1 MFDIHSH
8 VLPGLD
14 DGPTRI
20 QESLEMMRSAQRAGV
35 RAIVATPHCES
46 HRLSLRT
53 SVIEG
58 AVIRLRAA
66 AADDP
71 EASSVALHVGSEMM
85 LDPGVRAALD
95 AGDVPTLGGN
105 TRFALVELPMRWV
118 PDYAEDA
125 LFELAA
131 TGYVPVLAHPERNHE
146 LSQRFDMMLRMIKRG
161 ALMQLEAGSFVGAY
175 GPIAQQC
182 AIDMIDRRMCHFI
195 ASDAHRPGAYDA
207 LIPHAIEAV
216 AARIGREVADA
227 LFDTNPAA
235 ALAGERPVIAEPVFE
250 EEWQQLRRGTTKAGR
265 LKILPAKKW
274 WGKQGSN
281 L

>member
-14 DGPTRI
+14 DGPARI
-20 QESLEMMRSAQRAGV
+20 QESLEMMRWARRAGV
-35 RAIVATPHCES
+35 RAIVSTPHCES

-53 SVIEG
+53 SVIES
-58 AVIRLRAA
+58 AVTRLRAA

-71 EASSVALHVGSEMM
+71 ETSAVDLYLGGEIM
-85 LDPGVRAALD
+85 LDPGVRAVLD
-95 AGDVPTLGGN
+95 SGDVPTLGGN
-105 TRFALVELPMRWV
+105 TRFTLVELPMRWV
-118 PDYAEDA
+118 PDYAEGT

-175 GPIAQQC
+175 GPIAQKC

-195 ASDAHRPGAYDA
+195 ASDAHRPDAYESV
-207 LIPHAIEAV
+207 IPRAIEAV
-216 AARIGREVADA
+216 AARIGREAADA

-235 ALAGERPVIAEPVFE
+235 ALAGERPVIAEPVSE
-250 EEWQQLRRGTTKAGR
+250 QEWQQLRRGTTKAGR
-265 LKILPAKKW
+265 LNILPAQKW

>member
-1 MFDIHSH
+1 
-8 VLPGLD
+8 
-14 DGPTRI
+14 
-20 QESLEMMRSAQRAGV
+20 MMRSAQRAGV

-53 SVIEG
+53 SVIDG
-58 AVIRLRAA
+58 AVTRLRAA

-71 EASSVALHVGSEMM
+71 EASAVELYMGSEIM
-85 LDPGVRAALD
+85 LDPGVRTALD
-95 AGDVPTLGGN
+95 CRDVPTLGGN

-161 ALMQLEAGSFVGAY
+161 ALMQLEAGSVVGAY
-175 GPIAQQC
+175 GSIAQQC
-182 AIDMIDRRMCHFI
+182 AVDMIDRRMCHFI
-195 ASDAHRPGAYDA
+195 ASDAHVPGAYDGM
-207 LIPHAIEAV
+207 IPRAFEAV
-216 AARIGREVADA
+216 AAQIGQEGATA
-227 LFDTNPAA
+227 LFDANPAA
-235 ALAGERPVIAEPVFE
+235 ALADQKPPFPEPME
-250 EEWQQLRRGTTKAGR
+250 DEEWQELRRRTTKAGR
-265 LKILPAKKW
+265 LAILPAKKW